1 MVGKLAGARVNRLSR
16 RLGKHG
22 LSTVATVR
30 LLPIAP
36 FTIVNLVAGASH
48 IRFRDFVFGSILGM
62 APGILAITVFERQLE
77 VAIQEP
83 GAKSFGLLAVL
94 VGAIVVVALVVKKRI
109 GNNKS

>member
-1 MVGKLAGARVNRLSR
+1 
-16 RLGKHG
+16 
-22 LSTVATVR
+22 
-30 LLPIAP
+30 
-36 FTIVNLVAGASH
+36 
-48 IRFRDFVFGSILGM
+48 M